1 MENKKSKSA
10 EIRSR
15 MNHPIIDSDGQTVEF
30 EPGFFDCMVR
40 VAGREIA
47 DRFRKEWDRCN
58 NAASIGS
65 LHNWYNLSADER
77 REQRATR
84 SPWWALPMKNT
95 LDHATSSLPK
105 LLYERLDETGLDYTV
120 LYPTAGLFAPHI
132 DDAELRKAGCRGFN
146 LFHSEIFREFSD
158 RMAPVAV
165 IPMHTPQEAIEELE
179 YAVKELGFKAVMLA
193 GHVVR
198 PIPYVAHKAPE
209 LARFSYWIDNLCID
223 SAYDYDPVLAKC
235 VELKVQPDD
244 GLQLHVQP
252 YRAFR
257 RGRRSAQQDDVLQRR
272 HAPLPEP
279 QVRLPR
285 RRSRLGNQSLRRS
298 RRPLEKTQFR
308 RDGQLQSQKPQH

>member
-1 MENKKSKSA
+1 MENQKSKSA

-15 MNHPIIDSDGQTVEF
+15 LKHPIIDSDGHTVEF

-40 VAGREIA
+40 VAGREVA

-58 NAASIGS
+58 NAASIAS

-77 REQRATR
+77 RDQHATR

-179 YAVKELGFKAVMLA
+179 HAVKELGFKAVMLA
-193 GHVVR
+193 GHVISPHPR
-198 PIPYVAHKAPE
+198 FARELPTRWGAILLNAPS
-209 LARFSYWIDNLCID
+209 LSSPRTARAASRMRSIV
-223 SAYDYDPVLAKC
+223 S
-235 VELKVQPDD
+235 
-244 GLQLHVQP
+244 
-252 YRAFR
+252 RA
-257 RGRRSAQQDDVLQRR
+257 G
-272 HAPLPEP
+272 
-279 QVRLPR
+279 
-285 RRSRLGNQSLRRS
+285 
-298 RRPLEKTQFR
+298 T
-308 RDGQLQSQKPQH
+308 